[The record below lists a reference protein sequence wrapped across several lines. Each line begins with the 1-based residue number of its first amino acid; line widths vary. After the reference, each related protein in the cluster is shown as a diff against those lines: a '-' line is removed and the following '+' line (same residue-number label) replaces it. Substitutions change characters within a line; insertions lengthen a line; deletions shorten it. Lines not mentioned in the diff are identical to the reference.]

1 MAPPSIYSHKRR
13 RKNNGAVSGLYCK
26 FVLIG
31 YRILQIETYRIKW
44 NKNAKYVCF
53 LFHPE
58 TLSMPWLRL
67 LDAGL
72 LSWKS
77 GFDPSPFDAG
87 FVVDNVGMGYVFNE
101 YVCFP
106 L

>member
-1 MAPPSIYSHKRR
+1 M
-13 RKNNGAVSGLYCK
+13 
-26 FVLIG
+26 
-31 YRILQIETYRIKW
+31 
-44 NKNAKYVCF
+44 CF